1 MRGAQFLSVA
11 SMLESYDG
19 EEWDRIRISRLYY
32 GVYLE
37 YRSFAEERL
46 GFSRHNLAREHRIVA
61 DLLQALDPDTA
72 EDLRTL
78 RILRNQADYD
88 LHLSPKVIAIRL
100 ATAVPL
106 AQSMID
112 RLAELRSSPGGA

>member
-1 MRGAQFLSVA
+1 
-11 SMLESYDG
+11 MLEIHAG
-19 EEWDRIRISRLYY
+19 EEWDRTRIGRIYY

-37 YRSFAEERL
+37 YRAFAEERL
-46 GFSRHNLAREHRIVA
+46 GFNRHNLAREHRIVA
-61 DLLQALDPDTA
+61 DLLQSLDPDTA

-88 LHLSPKVIAIRL
+88 LHLSPEVIATRL

-106 AQSMID
+106 AQSMMV
-112 RLAELRSSPGGA
+112 RLAALRSSPEHP